1 MDRFTA
7 LVTMLSR
14 CCARHLVPGSAEGYK
29 LPVRDSASLVLVVE
43 GAGKQLASRQLGG
56 AGGLAV
62 VEPYASAE
70 LAPGSVLFL
79 AADRILEI
87 FPENCEQMVLFQA
100 YCNL

>member
-1 MDRFTA
+1 
-7 LVTMLSR
+7 MLSR